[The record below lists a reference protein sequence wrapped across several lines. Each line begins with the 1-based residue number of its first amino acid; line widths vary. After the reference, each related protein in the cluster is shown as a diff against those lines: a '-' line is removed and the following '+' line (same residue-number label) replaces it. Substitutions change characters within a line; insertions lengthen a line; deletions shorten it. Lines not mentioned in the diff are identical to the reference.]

1 MGGGDVT
8 GKRRAGLFEQDDDL
22 DLDGFGPRPPEA
34 AAAAAAEQVR
44 AVSEAA
50 RFRSREP
57 RARAAADEGRA
68 AVSPSGLAPMRAP
81 RRHRTGRNV
90 QLNIKVRPEDL
101 ETFYAIAD
109 REGWVLGE
117 VLEHALAALLREQ
130 AARP

>member
-34 AAAAAAEQVR
+34 AAAAEQVR

-57 RARAAADEGRA
+57 RARAAAGGGRA
-68 AVSPSGLAPMRAP
+68 AAPPSDLAPMRAP

-130 AARP
+130 AART